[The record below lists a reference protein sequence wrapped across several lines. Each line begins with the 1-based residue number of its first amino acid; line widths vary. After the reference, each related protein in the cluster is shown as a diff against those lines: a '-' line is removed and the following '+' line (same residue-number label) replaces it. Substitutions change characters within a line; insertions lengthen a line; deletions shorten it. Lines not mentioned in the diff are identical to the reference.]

1 MGCIQAYEK
10 EVKMCF
16 QKISRTAFIASVA
29 LFLGVLG
36 VSSQTLADGEPEEFA
51 SCAEVREKLIKQCN
65 PDLSH
70 KFKQKA
76 LNYILGSTTRAGN
89 NCFMIVTKD
98 AIYYTTSYGHSLEQ
112 CPELG
117 CEILLDEVDKT
128 ILKCPWGSWA
138 PGKFDIYVF
147 EERGYIKATKKRYS
161 SIEEYEKNGSHS
173 LDYIGAPELGDACL
187 LNPKE

>member
-29 LFLGVLG
+29 LFLSVLG
-36 VSSQTLADGEPEEFA
+36 ISSQTLADGEPEEFA
-51 SCAEVREKLIKQCN
+51 ACAEVREKLIKQCN

-76 LNYILGSTTRAGN
+76 LNYILHSTTRAGN
-89 NCFMIVTKD
+89 NCFRIVTKD
-98 AIYYTTSYGHSLEQ
+98 AIYYTTSYGHSLVE

-128 ILKCPWGSWA
+128 ILKCPRASWT
-138 PGKFDIYVF
+138 PGKFNIYVF
-147 EERGYIKATKKRYS
+147 EENGEYGSIVKNYS
-161 SIEEYEKNGSHS
+161 LENYEKGGSFS
-173 LDYIGAPELGDACL
+173 LDYVSAPELGDACL